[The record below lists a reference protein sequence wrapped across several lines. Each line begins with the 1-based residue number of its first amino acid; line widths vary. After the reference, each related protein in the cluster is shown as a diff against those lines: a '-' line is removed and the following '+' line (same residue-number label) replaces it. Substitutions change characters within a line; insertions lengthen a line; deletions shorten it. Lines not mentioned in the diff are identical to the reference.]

1 MWAMSPSTEQA
12 LERARQL
19 RKALLAAS
27 EELAL
32 FTGTLQRELELH
44 EHESGEQEEAHR
56 DDT

>member
-1 MWAMSPSTEQA
+1 MSPSTEQA